1 MIELRT
7 DVGHQE
13 NLYSMSQ
20 IQKLDVQR
28 DILYKVKNR
37 FNSGKFKF

>member
-13 NLYSMSQ
+13 NLYSMSR

-28 DILYKVKNR
+28 DILYKVMNR
-37 FNSGKFKF
+37 FNSGNFKF

>member
-20 IQKLDVQR
+20 IQVGCPEGHT
-28 DILYKVKNR
+28 V
-37 FNSGKFKF
+37 